1 MRAKMANN
9 KTSILLVDD
18 QPGNLKVLLDLLK
31 EQQFHVYIADS
42 GERALSTLNNIEP
55 DLILLDVMM
64 PGMDGFETCKCIKGN
79 DRFAPIPVIFM
90 TALDDVE
97 DKLAGFDAGGVDYIT
112 KPFQRVEVLA
122 RINTHVALRK
132 KDQERDRLIAEL
144 KDALAQVKTLR
155 GLLPVCAK
163 CKKVRDDK
171 GYWNQLD
178 TYIEQHTDANVTHGL
193 CPDCMDHLY
202 GKQEWYK
209 KGKKKGKF

>member
-1 MRAKMANN
+1 MTKNE
-9 KTSILLVDD
+9 TSILLVDD

-31 EQQFHVYIADS
+31 EQQFHVFIADC

-64 PGMDGFETCKCIKGN
+64 PGMNGFDTCKRIKAD
-79 DRFAPIPVIFM
+79 DRWAPIPVIFM

-97 DKLAGFDAGGVDYIT
+97 DKLAGFGVGGVDYIT

-122 RINTHVALRK
+122 RINTHIALRK
-132 KDQERDRLIAEL
+132 KDRERDRLIAEL
-144 KDALAQVKTLR
+144 KDALAQVKTLS
-155 GLLPVCAK
+155 GLLPVCAN

-171 GYWNQLD
+171 GYWNQME
-178 TYIEQHTDANVTHGL
+178 TYIHTHTDAKVSHGL
-193 CPDCMDHLY
+193 CPKCLEEMYAGQD
-202 GKQEWYK
+202 WYE

>member
-1 MRAKMANN
+1 MAN
-9 KTSILLVDD
+9 KETSILLVDD

-31 EQQFHVYIADS
+31 EQQFRIYIADS

-64 PGMDGFETCKCIKGN
+64 PGMNGFETCKCIKAD
-79 DRFAPIPVIFM
+79 DRWATIPVIFM

-97 DKLAGFDAGGVDYIT
+97 DKLAGFGVGGVDYIT

-122 RINTHVALRK
+122 RINTHIALRK
-132 KDQERDRLIAEL
+132 KEREQEKLIIKL
-144 KDALAQVKTLR
+144 KDALAQVKTLS

-171 GYWNQLD
+171 GYWNQLE
-178 TYIEQHTDANVTHGL
+178 TYIQKHTDANVSHGL
-193 CPDCMDHLY
+193 CPECMEEIYGGQDWY
-202 GKQEWYK
+202 EKGKQ
-209 KGKKKGKF
+209 KGKF